1 MILEFK
7 LSMPN
12 VGSWNGKWSCE
23 GEYFAK
29 IITFR
34 TKDRIKRAKKIL
46 EKGSYFYDFK
56 DGWGACVSIRQVDS
70 KEASKLRR
78 KSKGFRG
85 YDWMIDSIIKNDYIV
100 YEREGE
106 F

>member
-12 VGSWNGKWSCE
+12 IGSWNGKWSGE
-23 GEYFAK
+23 DEYFAK

-34 TKDRIKRAKKIL
+34 TKEKINRAKEML
-46 EKGSYFYDFK
+46 EKGGYIYDFK
-56 DGWGACVSIRQVDS
+56 DGWVASVSIRQVDS
-70 KEASKLRR
+70 KEATKLRR

-85 YDWMIDSIIKNDYIV
+85 YDWMIDSIIKNDCIV
-100 YEREGE
+100 YERS
-106 F
+106 